1 MVALCVVILGVSLVA
16 LLWLYPQS
24 LWLWGL
30 TGIVLLFVIVVRL
43 DPRYRY
49 WRRASICFGIASTI
63 ATVPS
68 IIAKAKIDGL
78 GAFEFLSDSS
88 PLIVLGF
95 LGTGLFLAWLD
106 WLSNRSTTVTTAAP
120 STTPNVHSSPS
131 SNNVMGLTAGGNIV
145 VNQGISED
153 TFLAVVDAL
162 RISAQVQASTSI
174 KPSEEDEDLVWRL
187 IEDLKLARQKL
198 ERDLVGKLLA
208 ALQKSFERNGSHWSK
223 RLRTESILIMA
234 EEEKVTIAR
243 LREQGK
249 QVDLTRLQ
257 KLRKELSDA

>member
-1 MVALCVVILGVSLVA
+1 
-16 LLWLYPQS
+16 
-24 LWLWGL
+24 
-30 TGIVLLFVIVVRL
+30 
-43 DPRYRY
+43 
-49 WRRASICFGIASTI
+49 
-63 ATVPS
+63 
-68 IIAKAKIDGL
+68 
-78 GAFEFLSDSS
+78 
-88 PLIVLGF
+88 
-95 LGTGLFLAWLD
+95 
-106 WLSNRSTTVTTAAP
+106 
-120 STTPNVHSSPS
+120 
-131 SNNVMGLTAGGNIV
+131 MGLTAGGNIV